1 MTEQE
6 QNRKINELNR
16 RVTRLEASNKALE
29 QDVEP
34 KGWISAAFEA
44 NEREFSEIKQ
54 RLFSLET
61 EVRHG
66 FAQTN
71 GKLEAILNHLTG
83 MSDLPEE

>member
-1 MTEQE
+1 MSEQE
-6 QNRKINELNR
+6 QNKKINELSR
-16 RVTRLEASNKALE
+16 RVQRLEASSKALE
-29 QDVEP
+29 QSVEP
-34 KGWISAAFEA
+34 KGWISAAFDA

-71 GKLEAILNHLTG
+71 GKLEAILDRLTG
-83 MSDLPEE
+83 MSDLPED